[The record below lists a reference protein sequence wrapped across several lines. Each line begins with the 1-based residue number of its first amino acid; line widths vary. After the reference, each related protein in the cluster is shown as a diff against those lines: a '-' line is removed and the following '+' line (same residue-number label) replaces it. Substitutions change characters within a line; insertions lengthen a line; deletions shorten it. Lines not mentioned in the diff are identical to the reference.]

1 MSLRKVLKG
10 TGVAIVTPFNED
22 GSIDFQSL
30 DKTIDFLLEGGIN
43 YLVTLGTTG
52 EAPTIDYEEKVELIN
67 FTYEKVNGRVPIVI
81 GVGGNN
87 TKTVVKDLVRI
98 PLEKAT
104 AVLSVSPYY
113 NKPSQEGIY
122 QHYKMIAE
130 NSPKPIL
137 LYNVTARTG
146 RNLEAVTTI
155 RLANEV
161 ENIGGIKEAGGNF
174 RQITEILR
182 RVPEDFL
189 VTSGDDDLIIEQMA
203 LGMDG
208 VISVA
213 GNAFP
218 QEMSQLVN
226 HCLNNNFKE
235 AKVINDKM
243 IDAYDLM
250 FMENNPAGIKAFMN
264 EKGLVKNITRLPVV
278 PVSSG
283 LHGLIKDYLVKGKI

>member
-1 MSLRKVLKG
+1 MSLRKILRG
-10 TGVAIVTPFNED
+10 TGVAVVTPFNED
-22 GSIDFQSL
+22 ESIDYESL
-30 DKTIDFLLEGGIN
+30 DKLIDFLLNDGIN

-52 EAPTIDYEEKVELIN
+52 EAPAISFEEKIELIN
-67 FTYEKVNGRVPIVI
+67 FTYNKVNGRVPIVI

-87 TKTVVKDLVRI
+87 TKSVIKDMEKL
-98 PLEKAT
+98 PLEKA
-104 AVLSVSPYY
+104 AAILSVSPYY
-113 NKPSQEGIY
+113 NKPSQEGIF
-122 QHYKMIAE
+122 QHYKLIAE
-130 NSPKPIL
+130 NAPKPIL

-146 RNLEAVTTI
+146 RNVEATTTI

-161 ENIGGIKEAGGNF
+161 SNIGGIKEAGGNF

-189 VTSGDDDLIIEQMA
+189 VTSGDDDLIIAQMA

-218 QEMSQLVN
+218 KEMSGLVN
-226 HCLNNNFKE
+226 HCLNNNFKD
-235 AKVINDKM
+235 AKIINDKM

-250 FMENNPAGIKAFMN
+250 FMENNPAGIKAFMK

-278 PVSSG
+278 PVSSS
-283 LHGLIKDYLVKGKI
+283 LHQHIKNYLAR

>member
-67 FTYEKVNGRVPIVI
+67 FTYDKVNGRIPIVI
-81 GVGGNN
+81 GVGGNS
-87 TKTVVKDLVRI
+87 TKTVVKDLARI

-174 RQITEILR
+174 RQIMEILR

>member
-1 MSLRKVLKG
+1 MSLRNILKG
-10 TGVAIVTPFNED
+10 TGVAVVTPFNED
-22 GSIDFQSL
+22 ESIDYQSL
-30 DKTIDFLLEGGIN
+30 DKTIDFLLDGGVN
-43 YLVTLGTTG
+43 FLVILGTTG
-52 EAPTIDYEEKVELIN
+52 EASTIEYEEKVELIN
-67 FTYEKVNGRVPIVI
+67 FVYNKVDGKVPIVV

-87 TKTVVKDLVRI
+87 TKEVLKNLERL
-98 PLEKAT
+98 PLDKAT
-104 AVLSVSPYY
+104 SVLSVSPYY
-113 NKPSQEGIY
+113 NKPSQEGLF
-122 QHYKMIAE
+122 QHYKLIAE

-146 RNLEAVTTI
+146 RNLEATTTI

-161 ENIGGIKEAGGNF
+161 ANIGGIKEAGGNF

-189 VTSGDDDLIIEQMA
+189 VTSGDDDLIIAQMA

-218 QEMSQLVN
+218 NEMSGLVN

-235 AKVINDKM
+235 AKIINDKM
-243 IDAYDLM
+243 INAYDLM

-278 PVSSG
+278 PVSES
-283 LHGLIKDYLVKGKI
+283 LHQLIKDYLKNAQ